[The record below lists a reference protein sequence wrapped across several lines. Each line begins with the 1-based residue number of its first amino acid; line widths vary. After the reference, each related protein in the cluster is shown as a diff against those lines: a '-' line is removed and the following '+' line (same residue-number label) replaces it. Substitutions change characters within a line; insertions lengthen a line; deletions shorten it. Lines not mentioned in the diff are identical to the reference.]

1 MERSKAIAI
10 IVAVIAA
17 IVAIV
22 AYLKK
27 KVTPPPTPPPPDRAT
42 LWGIVTD
49 ASTGKPIGGIEAA
62 LDSFGVTTGVDGR
75 YEFLEVEPG
84 TYNLAFTDPLGKYE
98 PLTL

>member
-27 KVTPPPTPPPPDRAT
+27 KVTPPPPGKAV

-49 ASTGKPIGGIEAA
+49 ASTGKPISGIEAA
-62 LDSFGVTTGVDGR
+62 LDSFGVITGVDGR
-75 YEFLEVEPG
+75 YEFPEVEPG
-84 TYNLAFTDPLGKYE
+84 TYNLVFTDPLDRYE
-98 PLTL
+98 PLTV

>member
-22 AYLKK
+22 AYLTK
-27 KVTPPPTPPPPDRAT
+27 KVTPPPTPPPDRAT

-49 ASTGKPIGGIEAA
+49 ASTGKPISGIEAA
-62 LDSFGVTTGVDGR
+62 LDSFGVITGVDGR
-75 YEFLEVEPG
+75 YEFPEVEPG
-84 TYNLAFTDPLGKYE
+84 TYNLVFTDPLDRYE
-98 PLTL
+98 PLTV